1 MPDSRDTE
9 ILECWV
15 IDFIRQNVLSH
26 FGVNAEDTK
35 VSSLGNGHINHTF
48 LVRGQDREFVLQKIN
63 TEVFQTPTALVNNA
77 FKVSQHLQAKVITGE
92 YLLKVVAPES
102 TSDDELYVDLNE
114 HGFWRAINYLPF
126 SHSIDVV
133 SCEADA
139 EIAAKAFGHFSSAL
153 TDLDAELLEDAIPN
167 FHFLPGRIEALKQ
180 AVSNNSHGRAQDCQ
194 QWIDF
199 VLSQQS
205 LLQELQDVEAK
216 LPRRI
221 CHNDTKI
228 NNMLF
233 DKRDMSSLA
242 IIDLDTCMKGY
253 LMYDFGDM
261 VRTFCSPEE
270 EDSTALDKVQVRES
284 IFGAICKGYLS
295 ELGDVLLDDERK
307 SLWLGARVM
316 CLMIGVRFLTDHLN
330 GDVYFQ
336 IHHQGHNLERAAN
349 QFTMYQSLLNQQDTL
364 SAYLK

>member
-1 MPDSRDTE
+1 M
-9 ILECWV
+9 

-26 FGVNAEDTK
+26 FGVDADSAK
-35 VSSLGNGHINHTF
+35 VSPLGNGHINHTF
-48 LVRGQDREFVLQKIN
+48 LVLSVEREFVLQKIN
-63 TEVFQTPTALVNNA
+63 TEVFKTPLALVNNA
-77 FKVSQHLQAKVITGE
+77 HKISQHLQQKRTMDAYG
-92 YLLKVVAPES
+92 LQVVSPEL
-102 TSDDELYVDLNE
+102 TLDGTLFVDLGE
-114 HGFWRAINYLPF
+114 QGFWRAINYLPH

-133 SCEADA
+133 GCEADA
-139 EIAAKAFGHFSSAL
+139 EMAAKAFGHFSCAL
-153 TDLDAELLEDAIPN
+153 TDLDAEQLEDVIPN
-167 FHFLPGRIEALKQ
+167 FHHLPGRIELLAQ
-180 AVSNNSHGRAQDCQ
+180 AAASNPQNRLAECQ
-194 QWIDF
+194 QWLEF
-199 VLSQQS
+199 VMSQTE
-205 LLQELQDVEAK
+205 LLEELTEVEAK

-270 EDSTALDKVQVRES
+270 EDSTALDRVQVRES

-295 ELGDVLLDDERK
+295 ELGEVLSEDERK
-307 SLWLGARVM
+307 SLWLGARVI

-336 IHHQGHNLERAAN
+336 IHHAGHNLERAAN
-349 QFTMYQSLLNQQDTL
+349 QFTMYQSLLSQQETL
-364 SAYLK
+364 SAYLN

>member
-1 MPDSRDTE
+1 M
-9 ILECWV
+9 

-26 FGVNAEDTK
+26 FGVAADDAK
-35 VSSLGNGHINHTF
+35 ISPLGNGHINYTF
-48 LVRGQDREFVLQKIN
+48 LVRGPDSDFVLQKIN
-63 TEVFQTPTALVNNA
+63 TEVFKTPTALVYNA
-77 FKVSQHLQAKVITGE
+77 DKISQHLHAKVASGQ
-92 YLLKVVAPES
+92 YGLQVVSPEV
-102 TSDDELYVDLNE
+102 TTNKDLFVDLGE
-114 HGFWRAINYLPF
+114 HGFWRGINYLPH

-133 SCEADA
+133 GCEADA
-139 EIAAKAFGHFSSAL
+139 EMAAKAFGHFSAAL
-153 TDLDAELLEDAIPN
+153 TELDADTIEDVIPN
-167 FHFLPGRIEALKQ
+167 FHHLPGRIELLEQ
-180 AVSNNSHGRAQDCQ
+180 AVQTDSHGRVNQCRD
-194 QWIDF
+194 WVDF
-199 VLSQQS
+199 VLSQQD
-205 LLQELQDVEAK
+205 LLQELAAVETK
-216 LPRRI
+216 LPHRI

-295 ELGDVLLDDERK
+295 ELGDVLNDDERK

-364 SAYLK
+364 SAYLN

>member
-1 MPDSRDTE
+1 M
-9 ILECWV
+9 ECWV

-26 FGVNAEDTK
+26 FGVNEGSAK
-35 VSSLGNGHINHTF
+35 ISPLGNGHINHTF
-48 LVRGQDREFVLQKIN
+48 LVLSVDREFVLQKIN
-63 TEVFQTPTALVNNA
+63 TEVFKTPTALVNNA
-77 FKVSQHLQAKVITGE
+77 HKISQHLQGQVAADEYRLQVVSPELTLDGE
-92 YLLKVVAPES
+92 LF
-102 TSDDELYVDLNE
+102 VDLGE
-114 HGFWRAINYLPF
+114 HGFWRAINYLPH

-133 SCEADA
+133 GCEADA
-139 EIAAKAFGHFSSAL
+139 EMAAKAFGHFSSAL
-153 TDLDAELLEDAIPN
+153 SGLDAELLEDVIPN
-167 FHFLPGRIEALKQ
+167 FHHLPGRIELLTQ
-180 AVSNNSHGRAQDCQ
+180 AVEADSYGRLAECL
-194 QWIDF
+194 QWVDF
-199 VLSQQS
+199 VMSQTE
-205 LLQELQDVEAK
+205 LLQELAELEGK
-216 LPRRI
+216 LPHRI

-270 EDSTALDKVQVRES
+270 EDSIALDKVQVRES

-295 ELGDVLLDDERK
+295 ELGSVLSDAERK
-307 SLWLGARVM
+307 SLWLGARVI

-336 IHHQGHNLERAAN
+336 IHHAGHNLERAAN
-349 QFTMYQSLLNQQDTL
+349 QFTLYQSLLSQQEVL
-364 SAYLK
+364 SKFL

>member
-1 MPDSRDTE
+1 M
-9 ILECWV
+9 
-15 IDFIRQNVLSH
+15 IDFIRQNILSH
-26 FGVNAEDTK
+26 FGIDAESAK
-35 VSSLGNGHINHTF
+35 VSPLGNGHINHTF
-48 LVRGQDREFVLQKIN
+48 LVRGVDSEFVLQKIN
-63 TEVFQTPTALVNNA
+63 TEVFKTPSALVNNA
-77 FKVSQHLQAKVITGE
+77 AKISQHLKMKVAAGE
-92 YLLKVVAPES
+92 YQLKVVSPELTAS
-102 TSDDELYVDLNE
+102 DELCVDLGE
-114 HGFWRAINYLPF
+114 QGFWRAINYLPF

-133 SCEADA
+133 GSSADA
-139 EIAAKAFGHFSSAL
+139 EMAAKAFGHFSSAL
-153 TDLDAELLEDAIPN
+153 TELDAEQIEDVIAN
-167 FHFLPGRIEALKQ
+167 FHHLPGRIELLKQ
-180 AVSNNSHGRAQDCQ
+180 AISADSHGRVSECQ
-194 QWIDF
+194 TWIDF
-199 VLSQQS
+199 VLSQQD
-205 LLQELQDVEAK
+205 LLHELAQVEAT

-233 DKRDMSSLA
+233 DKRDMKSLA

-295 ELGDVLLDDERK
+295 ELGDVLSDDERK

-336 IHHQGHNLERAAN
+336 IHHPGHNVERAAN
-349 QFTMYQSLLNQQDTL
+349 QFTLYQSLLSQQDTL
-364 SAYLK
+364 SAYLN

>member
-1 MPDSRDTE
+1 M
-9 ILECWV
+9 

-26 FGVNAEDTK
+26 FGVDADSAK
-35 VSSLGNGHINHTF
+35 VSPLGNGHINHTF
-48 LVRGQDREFVLQKIN
+48 LVRGIDSEFVLQKIN
-63 TEVFQTPTALVNNA
+63 TEVFKTPSALVNNA
-77 FKVSQHLQAKVITGE
+77 HKVSQHLQQKAKADE
-92 YLLKVVAPES
+92 YRLQVVSPEL
-102 TSDDELYVDLNE
+102 TVNGTLFVDLGE
-114 HGFWRAINYLPF
+114 QGFWRAINYLPH

-133 SCEADA
+133 GCEADA
-139 EIAAKAFGHFSSAL
+139 EMAAKAFGHFSSAL
-153 TDLDAELLEDAIPN
+153 TELDAELLEDVIPN
-167 FHFLPGRIEALKQ
+167 FHHLPGRIELLAQ
-180 AVSNNSHGRAQDCQ
+180 AAASNPQGRLGECQ
-194 QWIDF
+194 QWLEY
-199 VLSQQS
+199 VMSQTE
-205 LLQELQDVEAK
+205 LLQELVEVEAK

-295 ELGDVLLDDERK
+295 ELGAVLNDDERK

-336 IHHQGHNLERAAN
+336 IHHTGHNLERAAN
-349 QFTMYQSLLNQQDTL
+349 QFTLYQSLLNQQATL
-364 SAYLK
+364 SAYLN

>member
-1 MPDSRDTE
+1 M
-9 ILECWV
+9 
-15 IDFIRQNVLSH
+15 IDFIRQNILSH
-26 FGVNAEDTK
+26 FGIDAASAK
-35 VSSLGNGHINHTF
+35 VSPLGNGHINHTF
-48 LVRGQDREFVLQKIN
+48 LVRGDDNEFVLQKIN
-63 TEVFQTPTALVNNA
+63 IEVFKTPSALVSNA
-77 FKVSQHLQAKVITGE
+77 DKISQHLKIKAAAGE
-92 YLLKVVAPES
+92 YQLQVVSPELTAS
-102 TSDDELYVDLNE
+102 DELFVDLGE
-114 HGFWRAINYLPF
+114 QGFWRAINYLPF

-133 SCEADA
+133 GSAADA
-139 EIAAKAFGHFSSAL
+139 EIAAKAFGHFSAAL
-153 TDLDAELLEDAIPN
+153 TELDAEQLEDVIPN
-167 FHFLPGRIEALKQ
+167 FHHLPGRIELLKQ
-180 AVSNNSHGRAQDCQ
+180 AIANDSQGRVSECQ
-194 QWIDF
+194 TWIDF
-199 VLSQQS
+199 VMSQQV
-205 LLQELQDVEAK
+205 LLQELAQVEAT

-233 DKRDMSSLA
+233 DKRDMTSLA

-284 IFGAICKGYLS
+284 IFGAICSGYLS
-295 ELGDVLLDDERK
+295 ELGDVLSDGERK

-336 IHHQGHNLERAAN
+336 IHHAGHNLERAAN
-349 QFTMYQSLLNQQDTL
+349 QFTLYQSLVKQKDTL
-364 SAYLK
+364 SAYLN

>member
-1 MPDSRDTE
+1 M
-9 ILECWV
+9 ECWV
-15 IDFIRQNVLSH
+15 IDFIRQHVLSH
-26 FGVNAEDTK
+26 FGVDANDAK
-35 VSSLGNGHINHTF
+35 VTPLGNGHINYTF
-48 LVRGQDREFVLQKIN
+48 LVRGLNRDFVLQKIN
-63 TEVFQTPTALVNNA
+63 TDVFKTPTALVNNA
-77 FKVSQHLQAKVITGE
+77 HKISQHLHKKVAAAGYGLQVVSPEVLANGDLYIDLGE
-92 YLLKVVAPES
+92 L
-102 TSDDELYVDLNE
+102 
-114 HGFWRAINYLPF
+114 GFWRGMNYLPY

-133 SCEADA
+133 GCEADA
-139 EIAAKAFGHFSSAL
+139 EMAAKAFGHFSSAL
-153 TDLDAELLEDAIPN
+153 TELDAEQIEDVIPN
-167 FHFLPGRIEALKQ
+167 FHHLPGRIELLQQ
-180 AVSNNSHGRAQDCQ
+180 AISADSQNRVAQCRD
-194 QWIDF
+194 WIDF
-199 VLSQQS
+199 VLSQQG
-205 LLQELQDVEAK
+205 LLQELAQVETK
-216 LPRRI
+216 LPHRI

-295 ELGDVLLDDERK
+295 ELGDVLSDEERK

-336 IHHQGHNLERAAN
+336 IHHEGHNLERAAN

-364 SAYLK
+364 SAYLN